1 MLRNLQRF
9 FSWRTVLITIFVRS
23 SERAVIWPVIPVM
36 PVMALMAVVLV
47 MALMAVVLVMALMA
61 VVLVMALMAE
71 MLVMAQMYS
80 WVGRSAKVRL
90 RVAVTPVAGATSI
103 RAMGPG
109 HGNKPCNKQETY

>member
-23 SERAVIWPVIPVM
+23 SEWAVIWPVITVM
-36 PVMALMAVVLV
+36 LV

-90 RVAVTPVAGATSI
+90 RVAVTPITGATSI
-103 RAMGPG
+103 RAMSPG
-109 HGNKPCNKQETY
+109 MRNQSSHKQETY

>member
-36 PVMALMAVVLV
+36 P
-47 MALMAVVLVMALMA
+47 VMALMA

>member
-36 PVMALMAVVLV
+36 PVMAFMAV
-47 MALMAVVLVMALMA
+47 MLVMALMA

-90 RVAVTPVAGATSI
+90 RVAVTPITGATSI
-103 RAMGPG
+103 RAMSPG
-109 HGNKPCNKQETY
+109 MRNQSSHKQETY